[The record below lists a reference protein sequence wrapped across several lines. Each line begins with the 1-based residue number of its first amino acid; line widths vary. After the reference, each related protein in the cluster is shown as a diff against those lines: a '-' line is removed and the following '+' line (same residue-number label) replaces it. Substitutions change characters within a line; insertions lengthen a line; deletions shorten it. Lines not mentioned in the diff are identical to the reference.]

1 MCAVYA
7 QCASVHPIR
16 LFYLT
21 KWEAPYK
28 GYSQSAAWGVI
39 LSVGRDGKRWTR
51 RSRLEGAASFH
62 AQPRIDARDWE
73 TSEIAPSLPYTFASS

>member
-28 GYSQSAAWGVI
+28 GYSPPSAWGVI
-39 LSVGRDGKRWTR
+39 LSVERRETLDQAIEIGRGGK
-51 RSRLEGAASFH
+51 F
-62 AQPRIDARDWE
+62 PRP
-73 TSEIAPSLPYTFASS
+73 TSDRCAGLGDE

>member
-21 KWEAPYK
+21 KREAPYK
-28 GYSQSAAWGVI
+28 GYSPSAAWGVI
-39 LSVGRDGKRWTR
+39 LSVER
-51 RSRLEGAASFH
+51 
-62 AQPRIDARDWE
+62 WE
-73 TSEIAPSLPYTFASS
+73 TLDQALDIGRGGVFLSLTAEQYAKLKTNR